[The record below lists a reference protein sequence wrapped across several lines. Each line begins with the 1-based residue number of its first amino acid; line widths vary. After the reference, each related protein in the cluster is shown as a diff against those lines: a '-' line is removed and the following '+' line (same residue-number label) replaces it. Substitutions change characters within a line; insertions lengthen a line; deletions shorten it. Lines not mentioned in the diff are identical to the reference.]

1 MPKIALVADKHT
13 SLPFLGV
20 GIDTVICE
28 ESKEVR
34 RIFQKLFEQDYG
46 IIFIAESLANKCLDI
61 IEELSDKK
69 PSLVI
74 TIVPDIS
81 EGVSGVAEQ
90 RLKNLIKK
98 AVGMELPE

>member
-20 GIDTVICE
+20 GINTVICE

-46 IIFIAESLANKCLDI
+46 IIFIAESLASKCLDI

-90 RLKNLIKK
+90 RLRNLIRK

>member
-1 MPKIALVADKHT
+1 MPKIALIADKQT

-20 GIDTVICE
+20 GIDAVICE
-28 ESKEVR
+28 ESKRVR
-34 RIFQKLFEQDYG
+34 RIFQELFEQDYG
-46 IIFIAESLANKCLDI
+46 IIFIAESLASKCLDI

-81 EGVSGVAEQ
+81 KGVSGVAEQ
-90 RLKNLIKK
+90 RLRNLIRK

>member
-20 GIDTVICE
+20 GINTVICE
-28 ESKEVR
+28 ESKEVKK
-34 RIFQKLFEQDYG
+34 IFQELFEQDYG
-46 IIFIAESLANKCLDI
+46 IIFITESLASKCLDV

-69 PSLVI
+69 PSLII
-74 TIVPDIS
+74 TIVPDF
-81 EGVSGVAEQ
+81 GGGALGAAEQ